1 MLLHNALNDG
11 VVACMACG
19 AVSILYRKEGGEGR
33 GGRGGGV
40 VLLIL
45 RMVMACMACAVNRF
59 SDMYLCNAPAQA
71 WV

>member
-19 AVSILYRKEGGEGR
+19 AVSIHYRKE
-33 GGRGGGV
+33 GGV
-40 VLLIL
+40 VLLISNSTNGSC
-45 RMVMACMACAVNRF
+45 MHMACAVNRF

-71 WV
+71 LA